1 MAILIMNDGDKIVNT
16 IADRDSITKK
26 FDGMQV
32 TVKDAIAD
40 INVGEGEALYQ
51 WSADKNRWILIGK
64 DSKDNLE
71 FITETGTLVGG
82 KVTATEV
89 PQSGL
94 VWDCFVKDSNGLIIA
109 DITAPSVT
117 VKEIN
122 IGSTAYDGSTLHFTY
137 GYGKIQAAIVSVMG
151 DGGLLSVDT
160 NAPSNMTGVVVA
172 DGTKLTA
179 KT

>member
-16 IADRDSITKK
+16 IAARDAITKK

-51 WSADKNRWILIGK
+51 WSADKSRWILIGK

-71 FITETGTLVGG
+71 FKSESATLVGG
-82 KVTATEV
+82 KVSATEV

-94 VWDCFVKDSNGLIIA
+94 VWDCYVIDSNGIVLA
-109 DITAPSVT
+109 DISAPTIT

-122 IGSTAYDGSTLHFTY
+122 IGTTAY
-137 GYGKIQAAIVSVMG
+137 
-151 DGGLLSVDT
+151 LS
-160 NAPSNMTGVVVA
+160 
-172 DGTKLTA
+172 LIHI
-179 KT
+179 